1 MFRTSRK
8 IKELEAEIKD
18 LKSLCTQLTNNAI
31 AMIREQALLTQAVK
45 GLLQHQ
51 KITDKLI
58 NNKYSVISVNDDD
71 DIIN

>member
-1 MFRTSRK
+1 
-8 IKELEAEIKD
+8 
-18 LKSLCTQLTNNAI
+18 
-31 AMIREQALLTQAVK
+31 MIREQALLTQAVK